1 MCPSAAAKLFFCPL
15 TSPPEWSD
23 QKIFWTAKSKTIMS
37 WAQQREQI
45 RRAAQAG
52 VRPRTSGLGS
62 QILPLRG
69 PGGQSAQL
77 TRPNGALTR
86 AGQFFYQLAG
96 RQPPSR
102 QFDDSQPLIRE
113 GASDFIL
120 LRSGLK
126 KLVRT
131 LAPDGNYTYEAGQGL
146 LQGEVH
152 RVAGPCAGA
161 DPRAPQERP
170 GLRAAG
176 LPARDLAERGAAEA
190 ERRAVGGAGGP
201 QRQASGAAEAGQPVG
216 GRRDHGDFRGGHFIE
231 GAREWTLS
239 SQTWKRCSPTSTPS
253 ATAAGRSGAS
263 RPRRSASSAFGGARR
278 CSS

>member
-1 MCPSAAAKLFFCPL
+1 
-15 TSPPEWSD
+15 
-23 QKIFWTAKSKTIMS
+23 MS

-113 GASDFIL
+113 GASDFTL
-120 LRSGLK
+120 LRSGPK
-126 KLVRT
+126 KPART
-131 LAPDGNYTYEAGQGL
+131 LAPDGNHHLTPSGWPMCRCGS
-146 LQGEVH
+146 
-152 RVAGPCAGA
+152 AGA
-161 DPRAPQERP
+161 ARTAGRLDYLPVTSLNV
-170 GLRAAG
+170 GL
-176 LPARDLAERGAAEA
+176 
-190 ERRAVGGAGGP
+190 
-201 QRQASGAAEAGQPVG
+201 QRQNDGLSEGQVARNVKQAVLQKLGSPSEDDAIMELSEEVYFL
-216 GRRDHGDFRGGHFIE
+216 D

-239 SQTWKRCSPTSTPS
+239 SQTTQHVDNRTLVETSLRQPL
-253 ATAAGRSGAS
+253 GALREVS
-263 RPRRSASSAFGGARR
+263 YQLFKGDEILASAFERRDDKLCAARQLAELQDR
-278 CSS
+278 GITPEEIRK